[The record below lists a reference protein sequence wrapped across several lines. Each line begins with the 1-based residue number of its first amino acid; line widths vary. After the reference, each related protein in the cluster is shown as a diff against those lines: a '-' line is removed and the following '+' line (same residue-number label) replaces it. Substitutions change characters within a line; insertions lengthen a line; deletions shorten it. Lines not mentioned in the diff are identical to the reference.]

1 MTDTP
6 ERLTFADDEIALTF
20 GAPGQSFEVNTERRT
35 IEGLAVPYGE
45 PTFSHGAKF
54 QFSKG
59 VLQLPADPG
68 RIKLLVAHDRS
79 RAVGKATALED
90 REDGLWARFSVG
102 RGADG
107 DEALHKAE
115 DGVWD
120 GLSVG
125 LRDGAKFDKRDDT
138 LHFSSAVLGEISL
151 TPDPAFS
158 SARVAAVVAQAPERG
173 STVDDVQTTTVTA
186 PTVTNSPETAA
197 PPALPP
203 AAPAPVTVVAPSPA
217 PAAFDYAAMARA
229 FADAM
234 PAPAAEPIAPV
245 AQFQVSEEAPYRFE
259 AGQFRA
265 GGTHEFSADIRAAL
279 YGDREAGTRALEFI
293 QAQFA
298 VAQTNVQSTLPAG
311 TNRVGFVDRREYTYP
326 LTSAL
331 SKGTLDN
338 VAPFVFPRFNSLSG
352 LVQDHTEGVEPTP
365 GAITTTSQTVTPK
378 AMSGKVEIT
387 REVIDQNSSPQV
399 SNFIFAKMVRGYQE
413 ALEGSIV
420 TELTAQAANI
430 ADVMIPI
437 GANASGAVL
446 VNSLIGAI
454 TDLQYIRG
462 GYTFDLLAA
471 QIDLF
476 KALAQAQDSA
486 GRNLLPILGP
496 ANAVGQAQQLYRGLD
511 LAGVAAVPS
520 WALAASSPNRQNSW
534 LIDTESVHLWAS
546 APQRLDFGF
555 GASVQGGGTNLAQI
569 AMVTVGIWGYRAVA
583 VSDFGGVRQVT
594 YDGSG
599 AES

>member
-1 MTDTP
+1 MTDVPT
-6 ERLTFADDEIALTF
+6 TF
-20 GAPGQSFEVNTERRT
+20 GAPGQTFEVDTERRT
-35 IEGLAVPYGE
+35 ITGLAVPYGE

-59 VLQLPADPG
+59 TLSLPEDPT
-68 RIKLLVAHDRS
+68 RIKLLVGHNRDN
-79 RAVGKATALED
+79 AVGKATSLQDTDA
-90 REDGLWARFSVG
+90 GLLAKFSVA
-102 RGADG
+102 RGPKG
-107 DEALHKAE
+107 DEALSMAE

-125 LRDGAKFDKRDDT
+125 LRDGAKFEKRGEIV
-138 LHFSSAVLGEISL
+138 HFSSAVLGEISL
-151 TPDPAFS
+151 TGDPAFS
-158 SARVAAVVAQAPERG
+158 SARVAAVVAQAPSPQEG
-173 STVDDVQTTTVTA
+173 TTTVADDQTPTSVTV
-186 PTVTNSPETAA
+186 PTVTSDPSA
-197 PPALPP
+197 PVS
-203 AAPAPVTVVAPSPA
+203 APAPAIEPTPVG
-217 PAAFDYAAMARA
+217 AAFDYAAMARA

-234 PAPAAEPIAPV
+234 PAPAAPIAPV
-245 AQFQVSEEAPYRFE
+245 AQFQVNEEPVYRFE
-259 AGQFRA
+259 AGAFRA
-265 GGTHEFSADIRAAL
+265 GGTHEFSADIRSAL

-298 VAQTNVQSTLPAG
+298 VAQTNVQSTLPTG
-311 TNRVGFVDRREYTYP
+311 TNRLGFVDRREYTYP
-326 LTSAL
+326 LTAAL

-420 TELTAQAANI
+420 TELTAQAASI
-430 ADVMIPI
+430 ADITIPI
-437 GANASGAVL
+437 GANASGSVL

-454 TDLQYIRG
+454 SDLQYVRG

-471 QIDLF
+471 QIDLY
-476 KALAQAQDSA
+476 KALAQAQDTA

-496 ANAVGQAQQLYRGLD
+496 SNAVGQAQTLYRGLD
-511 LAGVAAVPS
+511 LAGVSAVPT
-520 WALAASSPNRQNSW
+520 WALAATSANRQNSW
-534 LIDTESVHLWAS
+534 LIDTDSVHLWAS

-583 VSDFGGVRQVT
+583 VSDVGGVRQVT